1 MFKDLFWWLLFKLYQ
16 APWFILIGLPLFIIN
31 SLSKLIN
38 FVSFDFLNLMIFG
51 KPLSNINS
59 YEDLKVLPGA
69 FIGIAIFSICLFF
82 IILAISA
89 FKLSY
94 NKSKESFQSF
104 KASLKAIIPNLVF
117 IIVIPILI
125 WVFTFFAKYGIN
137 VLNTVI
143 SGGQETNELGNLIY
157 QSVAPEPRFIDPFS
171 ITFEEFMKDELSLL
185 NSNMGSLFLNSFI
198 AIFALYIVGN
208 ITINISI
215 NVYQAFFLF
224 IQAPLISVVSIENG
238 GKKLKVWKQQFF
250 SKMLAIMILNLS
262 ISFMVLFFSGASK
275 IIKPMSDATGIDSGI
290 CALIVYTG
298 ALITSLSLNK
308 VMFGIF
314 GVEYTSYLGKFT
326 KKLAA
331 KATKKISKRKS
342 NSKNNSSSEPET
354 TSQTDYHPTGN
365 AKNAELIIIM
375 QNNNQTK
382 KPETTPQT
390 IGAAKKAKKPETLND
405 WKKELASTQKQ
416 MDQLSKTL
424 RGEKDL
430 KKTSEISKELS
441 ELIEN
446 ESSIKRIITSMER
459 KK

>member
-1 MFKDLFWWLLFKLYQ
+1 
-16 APWFILIGLPLFIIN
+16 
-31 SLSKLIN
+31 
-38 FVSFDFLNLMIFG
+38 
-51 KPLSNINS
+51 
-59 YEDLKVLPGA
+59 
-69 FIGIAIFSICLFF
+69 
-82 IILAISA
+82 
-89 FKLSY
+89 
-94 NKSKESFQSF
+94 
-104 KASLKAIIPNLVF
+104 
-117 IIVIPILI
+117 
-125 WVFTFFAKYGIN
+125 
-137 VLNTVI
+137 
-143 SGGQETNELGNLIY
+143 
-157 QSVAPEPRFIDPFS
+157 
-171 ITFEEFMKDELSLL
+171 
-185 NSNMGSLFLNSFI
+185 
-198 AIFALYIVGN
+198 
-208 ITINISI
+208 
-215 NVYQAFFLF
+215 
-224 IQAPLISVVSIENG
+224 
-238 GKKLKVWKQQFF
+238 
-250 SKMLAIMILNLS
+250 
-262 ISFMVLFFSGASK
+262 
-275 IIKPMSDATGIDSGI
+275 
-290 CALIVYTG
+290 
-298 ALITSLSLNK
+298 
-308 VMFGIF
+308 MFGIF

-405 WKKELASTQKQ
+405 WKKRISKYTKQ

-459 KK
+459 KNKNESKQKISSFKIKYLKNLNIYDAIIILGISGFSAALGFANGLPLWIKIIIFLVAFCSLICLIIPSKKHNCRLYVLILRILKFKSSVKKYKLNSSNDTKLLIPFKRIIDNKYVETFSSVGKDYLQFLSFMVIIFILIIGMIRWRFFSTN